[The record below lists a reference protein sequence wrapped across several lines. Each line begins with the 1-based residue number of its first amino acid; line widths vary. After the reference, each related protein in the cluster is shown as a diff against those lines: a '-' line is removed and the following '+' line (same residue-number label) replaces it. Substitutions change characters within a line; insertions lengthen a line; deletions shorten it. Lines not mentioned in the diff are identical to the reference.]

1 MEFPCP
7 LAITLPLPR
16 LPERPAAAFA
26 VPPPPPLFART
37 HAPRTALLTFL
48 IGATDLLLRATV
60 MVGHSLVVVVATLL
74 HLIPASLEGGGG
86 GGDKSVSQ

>member
-7 LAITLPLPR
+7 LAITLPLLR

-26 VPPPPPLFART
+26 FPPPLFART

-74 HLIPASLEGGGG
+74 HLIPASHEGG